1 MTKFTYAL
9 LGVAAITFVTT
20 PAFAADQ
27 TGGKKTKEITELVGY
42 DVTEATAAAGQ
53 RERRFARMDANKDGS
68 VNFKEFQNYSVL
80 DNEYEIF
87 SEIDEDQSKS
97 LTLEEFA
104 SYEQGKGKTEF
115 ESELFGKVSVKGTNL
130 KSRPV
135 VQKQYYVPVEPKIVD
150 EQTINPASGEEVDV
164 IIEEGKKAN

>member
-9 LGVAAITFVTT
+9 LSVAAITFVTT
-20 PAFAADQ
+20 PAFAAEQ

-42 DVTEATAAAGQ
+42 NVTEETSLEGQ
-53 RERRFARMDANKDGS
+53 KEARFRKMDANADGS

-87 SEIDEDQSKS
+87 SEIDVNQSKS
-97 LTLEEFA
+97 IDFAEFS

-115 ESELFGKVSVKGTNL
+115 ESELHGKASVKGTNL
-130 KSRPV
+130 KSRTLV
-135 VQKQYYVPVEPKIVD
+135 EKHYYVPVEPKIVSETD
-150 EQTINPASGEEVDV
+150 INPASGEEPR
-164 IIEEGKKAN
+164 